1 MLYEFKCRA
10 TGAVLMTQP
19 VAERLLAI
27 IGKTPGPQGIVLPDQ
42 IPAAIAALETAIAE
56 ERARASAHEAEER
69 ARASTHEADDR
80 QADRRGGSDDTTD
93 DEASRQA
100 AVTLAQRAWP
110 MLEMLRA
117 AHAAKREITWG
128 V

>member
-10 TGAVLMTQP
+10 TGAVVMTQP
-19 VAERLLAI
+19 VAERLLTI
-27 IGKTPGPQGIVLPDQ
+27 IGKTPAPKGIVLPDQ
-42 IPAAIAALETAIAE
+42 MPAAIAALEAAIAD
-56 ERARASAHEAEER
+56 ERSRASA
-69 ARASTHEADDR
+69 HEADDR
-80 QADRRGGSDDTTD
+80 QADRRGGAEDAADDRAD

-117 AHAAKREITWG
+117 AHAAEREITWG

>member
-10 TGAVLMTQP
+10 TGALLMTQP

-27 IGKTPGPQGIVLPDQ
+27 IGKTPGPKGIVLPDQ
-42 IPAAIAALETAIAE
+42 MPAAIAALEAAIAE
-56 ERARASAHEAEER
+56 ERARPSAR
-69 ARASTHEADDR
+69 DSDDR
-80 QADRRGGSDDTTD
+80 TTDRRGGSDDAADDPAD
-93 DEASRQA
+93 DEAARQA

-110 MLEMLRA
+110 MLEMLRT
-117 AHAAKREITWG
+117 AHAAEREITWG